1 LSATMLP
8 IPITTSRRLN
18 CYPVPQICFTPTETA
33 TYEFI
38 VRAIDECGAQALDT
52 FYLPVEFPPVVEVAD
67 ATYDRFLCEPGW
79 IAVPLPPVISGNPT
93 IWRWGNN
100 EFLGDSM
107 YVEALASGSYVC
119 VLEATDGCTTDTAVV
134 TVNVTINERP
144 TVSVSGPD
152 TVWACG
158 FPKSVCMQLDVYD
171 PDDGLTATSQ
181 IGTANLLLGTVCFEA
196 AQAGHY
202 CNRVIVTDSCGLSD
216 TVDYCVD
223 VMFDASC
230 NCPSIV
236 IEKTHKSY
244 QGQYETVSI
253 FVEDLTFDI
262 GGFDFLIKYDASA
275 LSFGYAEEGQVL
287 TDCEWEYFTY
297 RYGVSGN
304 CGANACPTGV
314 VRILAIA
321 EMVNGPLHPSC
332 YGPPDSGQHELAWM
346 SFLVT
351 NDRTF
356 ECMYIPIRFIWYDC
370 GDNTLSSRD
379 GETLYLSGDVY
390 NYDNPIPITD
400 INTMFPSYLGAN
412 GSCDVFLGDGKPDP
426 VRCGDFYNGGIDIVC
441 ADSIDA
447 RGDIN
452 LNEVPYEIA
461 DVVLFANYFV
471 YGFPVFTINL
481 EGQIAA
487 TDVNADGIT
496 LSVADLVYMVRVIV
510 GDAQPYV
517 KLAPVSTSVTY
528 DGKTLA
534 ISEAMGAAH
543 LLVRGNNPPNLLA
556 TNMEMKYAYDAAADL
571 TRIIVFSLEADQ
583 TFSGDFLAVS
593 GELVNI
599 ELATYAGAPVTWK
612 ILPREFALYQ
622 NFPNP
627 FNAITTL
634 SFDMAKAG
642 EYELSIYNIGGQQV
656 ARFSGHSQPGTVDVD
671 WDASDVASGVYL
683 YRLRTAEFSDV
694 KKMILLK

>member
-1 LSATMLP
+1 
-8 IPITTSRRLN
+8 
-18 CYPVPQICFTPTETA
+18 
-33 TYEFI
+33 
-38 VRAIDECGAQALDT
+38 
-52 FYLPVEFPPVVEVAD
+52 
-67 ATYDRFLCEPGW
+67 
-79 IAVPLPPVISGNPT
+79 
-93 IWRWGNN
+93 
-100 EFLGDSM
+100 
-107 YVEALASGSYVC
+107 
-119 VLEATDGCTTDTAVV
+119 
-134 TVNVTINERP
+134 
-144 TVSVSGPD
+144 
-152 TVWACG
+152 
-158 FPKSVCMQLDVYD
+158 
-171 PDDGLTATSQ
+171 
-181 IGTANLLLGTVCFEA
+181 
-196 AQAGHY
+196 
-202 CNRVIVTDSCGLSD
+202 
-216 TVDYCVD
+216 
-223 VMFDASC
+223 
-230 NCPSIV
+230 
-236 IEKTHKSY
+236 
-244 QGQYETVSI
+244 
-253 FVEDLTFDI
+253 
-262 GGFDFLIKYDASA
+262 
-275 LSFGYAEEGQVL
+275 
-287 TDCEWEYFTY
+287 
-297 RYGVSGN
+297 
-304 CGANACPTGV
+304 
-314 VRILAIA
+314 
-321 EMVNGPLHPSC
+321 MVNGPLHPSC
-332 YGPPDSGQHELAWM
+332 YGPPDSGRHELARM